1 MNAYSFVARQ
11 AILDVNGVPLGYELL
26 FRLGLENRFP
36 DIDAEQATR
45 RLIAEQ
51 FLSDKIDDLVGSAMC
66 FVNFPDT
73 LLEEGLATALN
84 HKNMVI
90 EILEDARPT
99 PQLLEQVKKLKAAGI
114 KVALDDHVPGKG
126 WSAFFPYVDFIK
138 LDLRHLPLDECR
150 SIIEQCTEYTALR
163 FIAEKVETR
172 EEFNAAREAGFDYFQ
187 GYYFQQPQVI
197 QRRLLTTDELTAFEL
212 LSAVSE
218 KHIDYDRLTALF
230 SRDLPLTYNLL
241 RYVNSLHLGYKRQ
254 SIENLRNAIVYLGQE
269 QLKRFTAM
277 VMTAYISK
285 KKNRE
290 LYRLSIVRARWCEL
304 LAEQLNN
311 SMTNDAFMCGL
322 FSLLD
327 VLLERPIAE
336 ILPQLPV
343 SEEVKQALGQGKGQ
357 LGFLLGLMD
366 NHERANWNNLKQ
378 RLDFIGMEEKINAD
392 CYEKAICWSNQ
403 LEASRNNTP

>member
-1 MNAYSFVARQ
+1 MDNYSFVARQ
-11 AILDVNGVPLGYELL
+11 AILDVNGNPLGYELL

-36 DIDAEQATR
+36 DICAEQATR

-51 FLSDKIDDLVGSAMC
+51 FLSEKIDDLVGSAMC
-66 FVNFPDT
+66 FVNFPET
-73 LLEEGLATALN
+73 LLEEGLVDGLKQ
-84 HKNMVI
+84 HNMVV
-90 EILEDARPT
+90 EILESAKPTARLLKRVK
-99 PQLLEQVKKLKAAGI
+99 QLSAMGM
-114 KVALDDHVPGKG
+114 KVALDDHVPGEG
-126 WSAFFPYVDFIK
+126 WHEFLPYLDFIK
-138 LDLRHLPLDECR
+138 LDLRQLSLEQCRHL
-150 SIIEQCTEYTALR
+150 IEQYSCFGSLR

-172 EEFNAAREAGFDYFQ
+172 EEFDAARQAGFHYFQ

-197 QRRLLTTDELTAFEL
+197 KRRLLTTDEATAFEL
-212 LSAVSE
+212 LAAVSE
-218 KHIDYDRLTALF
+218 QHIDYDRLTALF

-241 RYVNSLHLGYKRQ
+241 RYVNSLHLGYKRR

-304 LAEQLNN
+304 LAGHLNRD
-311 SMTNDAFMCGL
+311 MADDAFMCGL

-327 VLLERPIAE
+327 VLLERPLAD

-343 SEEVKQALGQGKGQ
+343 SDAVRQALESGKGQ
-357 LGFLLGLMD
+357 LGFLLATIRE
-366 NHERANWNNLKQ
+366 HERADWTRLQQ
-378 RLDFIGMEEKINAD
+378 RLDFMGMKPDINAQ
-392 CYEKAICWSNQ
+392 CYEEAVRWSNRIAAHQ
-403 LEASRNNTP
+403 E